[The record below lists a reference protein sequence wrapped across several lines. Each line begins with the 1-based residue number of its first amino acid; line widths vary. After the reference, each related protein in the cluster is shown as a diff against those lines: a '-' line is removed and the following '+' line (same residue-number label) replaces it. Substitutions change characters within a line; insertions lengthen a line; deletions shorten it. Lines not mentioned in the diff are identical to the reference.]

1 MVTTKKSDEKNN
13 KSKRLSKI
21 AFRMGDWKYQKTMS
35 LLYRYDGRDFWNG
48 KLRWKL
54 QKTWK
59 SHYEMC
65 LWYHKNMCSSWEE
78 KEQLDIDV

>member
-13 KSKRLSKI
+13 KSRVSKI
-21 AFRMGDWKYQKTMS
+21 AFRMGDWRYQKTMFLS
-35 LLYRYDGRDFWNG
+35 YRYDGRDFWNG

-59 SHYEMC
+59 NHSEMC
-65 LWYHKNMCSSWEE
+65 LWYHKNMCNSWEE